1 MRGVGSG
8 VSEKHSGQS
17 NKSDYQ
23 PLASKSANIRR
34 VRAAGRVSDSDLWFC
49 GDNVLW
55 FRSWRYLRHSR
66 TDNPYQKLKQGIE
79 VSEYCVKNMDMDE
92 KRADKVHIVC
102 FACTYNLPRER

>member
-1 MRGVGSG
+1 M
-8 VSEKHSGQS
+8 
-17 NKSDYQ
+17 
-23 PLASKSANIRR
+23 
-34 VRAAGRVSDSDLWFC
+34 
-49 GDNVLW
+49 
-55 FRSWRYLRHSR
+55 